1 VTQRHPVEIAVT
13 PERALAVAW
22 DDGHTSEIPIDV
34 LRDFCACAT
43 CRKAR
48 TDRAEAAETAPA
60 DHARPKR
67 RSLAVLGAATRFEL
81 AGLEHVG
88 RYGLGANWKDGH
100 RSIFTYEYLAAICPC
115 EACAVERGGPPVP
128 FDPVPAG

>member
-1 VTQRHPVEIAVT
+1 VTQRHPVEIEVT
-13 PERALAVAW
+13 PARALAVTW
-22 DDGHTSEIPIDV
+22 DDGHASVIPIDV

-48 TDRAEAAETAPA
+48 TDRADIEEK
-60 DHARPKR
+60 PKR
-67 RSLAVLGAATRFEL
+67 RSLSVLGASTRFEL

-100 RSIFTYEYLAAICPC
+100 RSIFTYDYLAAICPC
-115 EACAVERGGPPVP
+115 ADCTAERGGPPVP
-128 FDPVPAG
+128 FDPVPS

>member
-1 VTQRHPVEIAVT
+1 VPQRHPVEIAVT

-22 DDGHTSEIPIDV
+22 DDGHRSVIPLDV

-48 TDRAEAAETAPA
+48 TDRAEAEEKPKS
-60 DHARPKR
+60 KR
-67 RSLAVLGAATRFEL
+67 RSLAVLGVATRYEL
-81 AGLEHVG
+81 TGLEHVG
-88 RYGLGANWKDGH
+88 RYGLGANWGDGH

-115 EACAVERGGPPVP
+115 EACAAERGGPPVP
-128 FDPVPAG
+128 FDPVPTD